1 MAQAVSSKKAGKP
14 ARDDGYAL
22 RARILRNAADV
33 YGKLGAADTTVEH
46 ILVASEVSRRTFYRF
61 FKSKEDVLD
70 ALHEIGCNILLAAAA
85 QSSKLP
91 GDPIV
96 RLSKAIEAYV
106 EYHVTVGTNVMHVVQ
121 GESMRPGSR
130 LEPRRRAFL
139 DSMVEMFEREM
150 NAATGLHVDPMLLR
164 SLLIALEGVSLMLRV
179 EAQTNGFELD
189 RAKRV
194 MLRMVM
200 AAVAAPEG
208 GGVPPLPVTTPPKPK
223 RKKRSG

>member
-1 MAQAVSSKKAGKP
+1 
-14 ARDDGYAL
+14 
-22 RARILRNAADV
+22 
-33 YGKLGAADTTVEH
+33 
-46 ILVASEVSRRTFYRF
+46 
-61 FKSKEDVLD
+61 
-70 ALHEIGCNILLAAAA
+70 
-85 QSSKLP
+85 
-91 GDPIV
+91 
-96 RLSKAIEAYV
+96 
-106 EYHVTVGTNVMHVVQ
+106 VQ